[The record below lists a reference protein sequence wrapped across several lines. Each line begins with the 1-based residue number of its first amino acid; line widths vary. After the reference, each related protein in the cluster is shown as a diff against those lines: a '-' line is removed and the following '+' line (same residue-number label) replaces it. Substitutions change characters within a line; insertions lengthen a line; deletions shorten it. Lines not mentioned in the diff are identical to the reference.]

1 MFDEIFTRITKAQN
15 FPDGYDWI
23 NVKEPLS
30 LEKLK
35 GQIIV
40 LDFWTYCCINC
51 MHMLPALATLEK
63 KYEGKPVVF
72 IGVHSAKFFNEQDK
86 KNIENAVARYEISHP
101 VVVDRNMSIWRKYD
115 VNGWPTIII
124 IDPNGT
130 IVYKQSGE
138 GQRESIED
146 TVDVLL
152 EKYSKTGTLAKDPLK
167 IEHKIL
173 QNKST
178 LSFPGKIS
186 ISNGKIAMSDS
197 NHNRIIV
204 TDLFGKIEHVIGSG
218 KIGFSDGSFETAT
231 FFRPQGV
238 VWKNDSIIVADTEN
252 HAIRK
257 IDLRDKKVTTLV
269 GTGRQGPWIS
279 HGGKGK
285 EISITSPWDV
295 AQKDNLI
302 FIAMAG
308 NHQIWTYDIESDIAK
323 PFAGNGYENIIDGE
337 KQQAQLAQPSGI
349 SISGNKLYFADS
361 EVSAIREIDLETNQV
376 KTLVGHGLF
385 VFGHKDGHVNDA
397 LFQHPLGV
405 CATKNRIYVADTYNS
420 AIREINLETNQV
432 KTLVG
437 KTEMNGICRLDDP
450 ACDSLGLYEPSDV
463 ELFQNKIF
471 ITDTNNHLIR
481 VYDTSSNVL
490 QTLEIKI

>member
-1 MFDEIFTRITKAQN
+1 MFDEVFTRVTKAQN

-23 NVKEPLS
+23 NVDEPLS

-51 MHMLPALATLEK
+51 MHMLPALAALEK
-63 KYEGKPVVF
+63 KYEGKQVIF

-86 KNIENAVARYEISHP
+86 KNIESAVARYEISHP

-138 GQRESIED
+138 GQKESIED

-152 EKYSKTGTLAKDPLK
+152 EKHSKTGTLAREPFN
-167 IEHKIL
+167 IEHKKS
-173 QNKST
+173 QNKTT

-186 ISNGKIAMSDS
+186 ISKGKIVLSDS

-204 TDLFGKIEHVIGSG
+204 TDLSGKIEHVIGSG

-238 VWKNDSIIVADTEN
+238 VWKDDSIIVADTEN

-257 IDLRDKKVTTLV
+257 IDFVNKKVITLV

-279 HGGKGK
+279 QGGKGK

-308 NHQIWTYDIESDIAK
+308 NHQIWTYDMESGIAK

-337 KQQAQLAQPSGI
+337 KQQAQLAQPSGL
-349 SISGNKLYFADS
+349 SISGTKLYFADS

-376 KTLVGHGLF
+376 KTIVGHGLF
-385 VFGHKDGHVNDA
+385 VFGHKDGHVDEA

-405 CATKNRIYVADTYNS
+405 YASKNKIYVADTYNS

-432 KTLVG
+432 KTIVG
-437 KTEMNGICRLDDP
+437 KTEMNGICKVDDP
-450 ACDSLGLYEPSDV
+450 ACDSLGLYEPSDI
-463 ELFQNKIF
+463 ELFQDKMY

-481 VYDTSSNVL
+481 VYDMNSNVL
-490 QTLEIKI
+490 QTLEIKN

>member
-1 MFDEIFTRITKAQN
+1 MFDEVFTRITKAQN
-15 FPDGYDWI
+15 FPDDYDWI
-23 NVKEPLS
+23 NVDEPLS

-51 MHMLPALATLEK
+51 MHMLPALAALEK
-63 KYEGKPVVF
+63 KYEGKPVIF

-86 KNIENAVARYEISHP
+86 KNIESAVARYEISHP

-138 GQRESIED
+138 GQKESIED

-152 EKYSKTGTLAKDPLK
+152 EKHSKTGTLAREPFN
-167 IEHKIL
+167 IEHKKS
-173 QNKST
+173 QNKTT

-186 ISNGKIAMSDS
+186 ISKGKIVLSDS

-204 TDLFGKIEHVIGSG
+204 TDLSGKIEHVIGSG

-238 VWKNDSIIVADTEN
+238 VWKDDSIIVADTEN

-257 IDLRDKKVTTLV
+257 IDLVNKKVITLV

-279 HGGKGK
+279 QGGKGK

-308 NHQIWTYDIESDIAK
+308 NHQIWTYDMESGIAK

-337 KQQAQLAQPSGI
+337 KQQAQLAQPSGL
-349 SISGNKLYFADS
+349 SISGTKLYFADS

-376 KTLVGHGLF
+376 KTIVGHGLF
-385 VFGHKDGHVNDA
+385 VFGHKDGHVDEA

-405 CATKNRIYVADTYNS
+405 YASMNKIYVADTYNS
-420 AIREINLETNQV
+420 AIREIDLETNQV
-432 KTLVG
+432 KTIVG
-437 KTEMNGICRLDDP
+437 KTEMNGICKVDDP
-450 ACDSLGLYEPSDV
+450 ACDSLGLYEPSDI
-463 ELFQNKIF
+463 ELFQDKMY

-481 VYDTSSNVL
+481 IYDMNSNIL
-490 QTLEIKI
+490 QTLEIKN